1 MILACPACA
10 TRFRVAEAEF
20 EGAAGRTVRCANCG
34 HVWHANSTA
43 PESGGAGA
51 VVSAASP
58 AAAAPPAD
66 AAPPGAEPVPESAPA
81 AADPVRET
89 VPPAAGPPRDTAP
102 HFPRIAAPLR
112 VPLDPPRQK
121 RRGWAALSWVLAIAV
136 LLLVVAVAGVLVRR
150 QLAAVW
156 PSAARL
162 AVLAGHPAA
171 APASGLVIRNIK
183 PARTAEGLRIDG
195 EIADTGSEPRDV
207 PRLRVV
213 LQNAAEKEVQSEIV
227 DPPKARLQPGE
238 TVAFQTSFA
247 HPPDAATGV
256 VVTFAAP

>member
-10 TRFRVAEAEF
+10 TRYRVLEGEF
-20 EGAAGRTVRCANCG
+20 EGSAVRTVRCANCG
-34 HVWHANSTA
+34 HAWRATSVAAQNSGAAA
-43 PESGGAGA
+43 PAEA
-51 VVSAASP
+51 AASP
-58 AAAAPPAD
+58 AA
-66 AAPPGAEPVPESAPA
+66 E
-81 AADPVRET
+81 PVRE
-89 VPPAAGPPRDTAP
+89 VSRQI
-102 HFPRIAAPLR
+102 PRIEAPVRPPSEALR
-112 VPLDPPRQK
+112 KK
-121 RRGWAALSWVLAIAV
+121 RRGWAALSWVVAIVV
-136 LLLVVAVAGVLVRR
+136 LLLVVAVAGMLVRR

-162 AVLAGHPAA
+162 YALAGHPAT

-195 EIADTGSEPRDV
+195 EIADTGTQPRDV

-227 DPPKARLQPGE
+227 DPPKSRLEPGE
-238 TVAFQTSFA
+238 TVAFQTSFS

>member
-10 TRFRVAEAEF
+10 TRFRVADAEI
-20 EGAAGRTVRCANCG
+20 EGAAGRTVRCADCG
-34 HVWHANSTA
+34 HVWHARQA
-43 PESGGAGA
+43 PPENGSAEA
-51 VVSAASP
+51 VAAAASS
-58 AAAAPPAD
+58 AAAAPPA
-66 AAPPGAEPVPESAPA
+66 AEPV
-81 AADPVRET
+81 RE
-89 VPPAAGPPRDTAP
+89 AGPQI
-102 HFPRIAAPLR
+102 PRIAAPLR
-112 VPLDPPRQK
+112 APLAAPRKQ
-121 RRGWAALSWVLAIAV
+121 RRGWAALSWVVAIAV
-136 LLLVVAVAGVLVRR
+136 LLLVVAVAGMLVRR
-150 QLAAVW
+150 QLTAVW

-162 AVLAGHPAA
+162 AALAGRSAA
-171 APASGLVIRNIK
+171 TPASGLVIRNIK
-183 PARTAEGLRIDG
+183 PARTADGLRIDG

-227 DPPKARLQPGE
+227 DPPKARLEPGE

>member
-1 MILACPACA
+1 MILVCPACA
-10 TRFRVAEAEF
+10 TRYRVPEEEI

-34 HVWHANSTA
+34 HVWQAKPTA
-43 PESGGAGA
+43 LENGGAEA
-51 VVSAASP
+51 AAS
-58 AAAAPPAD
+58 AAAAPPGAD
-66 AAPPGAEPVPESAPA
+66 APPDAEPVRESARPA
-81 AADPVRET
+81 AEPVR
-89 VPPAAGPPRDTAP
+89 DSAP
-102 HFPRIAAPLR
+102 QFLRIEAPLR
-112 VPLDPPRQK
+112 VPLEPPRKK
-121 RRGWAALSWVLAIAV
+121 RRGWAALSWVVAIAV

-227 DPPKARLQPGE
+227 DPPRARLQPGE